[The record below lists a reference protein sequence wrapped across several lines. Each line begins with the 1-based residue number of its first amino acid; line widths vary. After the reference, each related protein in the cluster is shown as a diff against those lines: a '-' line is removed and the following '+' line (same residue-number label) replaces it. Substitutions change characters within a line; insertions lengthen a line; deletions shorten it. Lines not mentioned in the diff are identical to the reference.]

1 MSRGDV
7 VWVEFPAGEG
17 RAQSGRR
24 PAVILQDAAHH
35 LPTTLV
41 VPLSTQ
47 LAALRFPGTVLIE
60 PDAGNGLR
68 LSSVALVFQLREQCD
83 HFIHFGKL
91 DHALSPSR
99 VNKACTDG
107 AQETTKCGASH

>member
-1 MSRGDV
+1 MNRGDV

-24 PAVILQDAAHH
+24 PAVILQDAAHN

-47 LAALRFPGTVLIE
+47 LATLRFPGTVLLE
-60 PDAGNGLR
+60 PNPGNGLR
-68 LSSVALVFQLREQCD
+68 VSSVALVFQLRALDRRFVGARAGQLTSE
-83 HFIHFGKL
+83 KL
-91 DHALSPSR
+91 NELFQSLDELTGR
-99 VNKACTDG
+99 
-107 AQETTKCGASH
+107 

>member
-68 LSSVALVFQLREQCD
+68 LSSVALVFQLRA
-83 HFIHFGKL
+83 L
-91 DHALSPSR
+91 DHRFLGARAGTLSPEKLTEILRSLDELTGR
-99 VNKACTDG
+99 
-107 AQETTKCGASH
+107 